1 MKHNQPARPLSLS
14 RNISWSLLG
23 NAVYSACQWGILMVL
38 AKCGTAVLV
47 GQFAF
52 SLAVTAPVY
61 MFSNLQLRVVQA
73 TDARNEYAFGHYLGL
88 RLLTVAA
95 SLLVIGLLSLAG
107 GYSGSEAR
115 VILWIGL
122 AKGFESFSDIVFGL
136 LQNHECMNRVAV
148 SLLIKGPL
156 SLLAVFWTLRLT
168 GSMAAVAAALALAG
182 LTVLL
187 VYDLTGAGRFAG
199 IRPVFDLRVLR
210 SLVAV
215 SLPLGVVM
223 MLISLNTNIP
233 RYFIERLLGAEELG
247 YFAALTYIMVA
258 GAVIVDALERSAGPR
273 LAKYYAGGFLKKFR
287 RLLLQLVLAGFLLGL
302 AGLGAVFLFGAEIL
316 TFLYQP
322 DYAAY
327 TRLFALVMAAAGLR
341 YMASFFGCGMTAA
354 RYFKIQPLLHVL
366 IIVVNILACAAL
378 IPGKGLEGAAWVL
391 IVTAAIQLLGGLL
404 INCLLLRKAR
414 LQLEETDLEG

>member
-1 MKHNQPARPLSLS
+1 MKCNQPVRPLSLC
-14 RNISWSLLG
+14 RNISWSVLG
-23 NAVYSACQWGILMVL
+23 NTIHSACQWGILVVL
-38 AKCGTAVLV
+38 AKCGTATMV

-52 SLAVTAPVY
+52 GLAITAPVY

-95 SLLVIGLLSLAG
+95 SLLVLGFMSKTG
-107 GYSGSEAR
+107 GYSSGEIR
-115 VILWIGL
+115 VILWIAL

-136 LQNHECMNRVAV
+136 WQNHERMNRVAI

-156 SLLAVFWTLRLT
+156 SLLAVLWVLWIT
-168 GSMAAVAAALALAG
+168 GSAAAVAAALAFTGIA
-182 LTVLL
+182 VLL
-187 VYDLTGAGRFAG
+187 FYDLPGASRFAG
-199 IRPVFDLRVLR
+199 IRPLFDRRVLR
-210 SLVAV
+210 CLVAV

-233 RYFIERLLGAEELG
+233 RYFIEHLLGAEQLG

-273 LAKYYAGGFLKKFR
+273 LAKYYADGYLKKFR
-287 RLLLQLVLAGFLLGL
+287 LLLLQLVLTGFLLGL
-302 AGLGAVFLFGAEIL
+302 AGLGTVFLFGAEIL

-327 TRLFALVMAAAGLR
+327 TRLFALIMVAAGLR
-341 YMASFFGCGMTAA
+341 YMASFFGCGLTAA
-354 RYFKIQPLLHVL
+354 RCFRIQPLLHILIILVNIPACAVL
-366 IIVVNILACAAL
+366 IPA
-378 IPGKGLEGAAWVL
+378 KGLEGAALVL
-391 IVTAAIQLLGGLL
+391 IATAAIQFLGGCL
-404 INCLLLRKAR
+404 INCLLLKRRSQK
-414 LQLEETDLEG
+414 LEGRTLEG